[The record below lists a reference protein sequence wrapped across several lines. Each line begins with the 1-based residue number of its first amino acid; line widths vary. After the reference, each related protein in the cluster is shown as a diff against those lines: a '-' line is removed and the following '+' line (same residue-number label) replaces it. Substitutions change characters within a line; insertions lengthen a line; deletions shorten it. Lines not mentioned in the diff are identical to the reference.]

1 MVTRY
6 TDKKYKKQDKKQDY
20 KITRFTDKKRFTDE
34 LIAEVTDELIAKV
47 TDEWI
52 ALLQVVVKVA

>member
-20 KITRFTDKKRFTDE
+20 KITRFTDE
-34 LIAEVTDELIAKV
+34 LITKVTDELI
-47 TDEWI
+47 T
-52 ALLQVVVKVA
+52 LLQVGVKSP

>member
-20 KITRFTDKKRFTDE
+20 KITRFTDKKDS
-34 LIAEVTDELIAKV
+34 LMN
-47 TDEWI
+47 
-52 ALLQVVVKVA
+52 